1 MWPAAAAGGGAP
13 CNVRPAH
20 LGVRLCISGQN
31 QKYESEQ
38 KSRKRK
44 QLSGPLDTKFF
55 EGLDIPDTANTF
67 VQGEIKTLSMDDWM
81 KTSN

>member
-1 MWPAAAAGGGAP
+1 M
-13 CNVRPAH
+13 
-20 LGVRLCISGQN
+20 ISN
-31 QKYESEQ
+31 E
-38 KSRKRK
+38 
-44 QLSGPLDTKFF
+44 LSGPLDTKFR